1 MRKQKNI
8 LLTCTVNLGDVVL
21 ATSAAALI
29 KQQVPGCRV
38 SILVKAG
45 IGEILQNHPMIDEI
59 LVLNNKAKSKSW
71 GQMWQF
77 VKEIRKRQFDMSI
90 ALDRKLRPAILTM
103 LAGIPLRVG
112 PDRVFDYK
120 SSRVTMLYNCIVKT
134 PADFL
139 HTHQAEIFQSIVRGA
154 LGIDGKARPVLGAIE
169 PVSLDKAKKMLA
181 VFPTGKCKIALCI
194 RGTYS
199 LRNWPIEK
207 FALLIDR
214 LQTKYDAAF
223 YIVGAPEDKE
233 YADSVCKQTTAQV
246 MNFCGRTSL
255 KELTALLQCSD
266 VFITIDT
273 GSMHIAAAM
282 DVATVGIFRCATQWR
297 WAPFSENAKV
307 VTGNTACQLVDRP
320 EACPMQPCPNL
331 ENLSL
336 YPCVADIQIEQ
347 IEEAV
352 AELLTDKMIINLK

>member
-1 MRKQKNI
+1 MERPKNI

-29 KQQVPGCRV
+29 KEQLPNCRV
-38 SILVKAG
+38 SMLVKAG
-45 IGEILQNHPMIDEI
+45 IGEILQQHPVIDEI

-90 ALDRKLRPAILTM
+90 ALDRKLRPALLTM

-120 SSRVTMLYNCIVKT
+120 ASRVTMLYNRIVKA
-134 PADFL
+134 PDDFL
-139 HTHQAEIFQSIVRGA
+139 HTHQAEIFQSIVRQA
-154 LGIDGKARPVLGAIE
+154 LNIRGKARTVLGTVGQE
-169 PVSLDKAKKMLA
+169 SVDKVEKILA
-181 VFPTGKCKIALCI
+181 VLPQNKYKIALCI
-194 RGTYS
+194 KGTYY
-199 LRNWPIEK
+199 LRNWPLEK
-207 FALLIDR
+207 FAMLIDN
-214 LQTKYDAAF
+214 LQARYDATF

-233 YADSVCKQTTAQV
+233 YADSLCKMTKAEV
-246 MNFCGRTSL
+246 SNFCGRTTL
-255 KELTALLQCSD
+255 MELTALLQQSD

-297 WAPFSENAKV
+297 WAPFSTNARV
-307 VTGNTACQLVDRP
+307 VTGNTVCNLVDRP
-320 EACPMQPCPNL
+320 EACPVQPCPIL

-336 YPCVADIQIEQ
+336 YPCVADIEIEQ
-347 IEEAV
+347 IEKAV
-352 AELLTDKMIINLK
+352 IELLMKN